1 MTREQ
6 FLNGTM
12 FTVGGPT
19 YKGASTYSYN
29 ESAGCMMR
37 QIRSSLDERI
47 VMSEY
52 ECNVQKVT
60 RTRFEGFAF
69 VLKKKV
75 VVKYKFSDL
84 VIFEDQGPE
93 YDGAGFTIEDRE
105 EDPEELTHHCD
116 DPSCNCSI

>member
-37 QIRSSLDERI
+37 QTRSSLDERI
-47 VMSEY
+47 GY
-52 ECNVQKVT
+52 
-60 RTRFEGFAF
+60 
-69 VLKKKV
+69 
-75 VVKYKFSDL
+75 
-84 VIFEDQGPE
+84 
-93 YDGAGFTIEDRE
+93 
-105 EDPEELTHHCD
+105 
-116 DPSCNCSI
+116 